1 MLNGFSVLAS
11 AAFQRAY
18 SLPQMSPVTTIIYLV
33 LALVVLA
40 GYWMTFSKANKPGWL
55 AIIPIVNVIVILQI
69 AGKPWWWIILLLV
82 PLLNIIIVF
91 MVFTD
96 FARGYGQG
104 FLFALGL
111 IFLAPIFICILG
123 FGSADYIGV

>member
-1 MLNGFSVLAS
+1 MLNSISVLAS
-11 AAFQRAY
+11 PAFQSAY
-18 SLPQMSPVTTIIYLV
+18 ALPQMSPVTTIIYIV
-33 LALVVLA
+33 LALIVLA

-69 AGKPWWWIILLLV
+69 AGKPWWWIILLLI
-82 PLLNIIIVF
+82 PFLNIIIVF
-91 MVFTD
+91 LVFID
-96 FARGYGQG
+96 FARAYGQG

-123 FGSADYIGV
+123 FGSADYIGA